1 MSAFLT
7 PTDSHRPFF
16 YHAVDEVLHR
26 RDMQWNIWDRGAQQ
40 QPWADALLWP
50 STSMIAGDPATAAGG
65 LVNQDASNMRRWAH
79 PSSDAGTDFNS
90 GGQGQKKIIG
100 TTRDSTGTPL
110 SSCIVQIFRT
120 SDDLFVGQCTS
131 DGAGYFEALTPYS
144 GVAHYLV
151 CYKAGSPDIAG
162 TSVNTL
168 IPS

>member
-16 YHAVDEVLHR
+16 YHAIDEVLHR
-26 RDMQWNIWDRGAQQ
+26 RDMQWNIWDRNAQQ
-40 QPWADALLWP
+40 QPWADGLLWP
-50 STSMIAGDPATAAGG
+50 YSSLIAGDPATAAGG
-65 LVNQDASNMRRWAH
+65 IVNLDPSNQRRWSH
-79 PSSDAGTDFNS
+79 PSNEAPDFNS
-90 GGQGQKKIIG
+90 GGQGQLKIRG
-100 TTRDSTGTPL
+100 TTRDSSGVAM
-110 SSCIVQIFRT
+110 SSCIVQCFRT
-120 SDDLFVGQCTS
+120 SDDLFVSECTS